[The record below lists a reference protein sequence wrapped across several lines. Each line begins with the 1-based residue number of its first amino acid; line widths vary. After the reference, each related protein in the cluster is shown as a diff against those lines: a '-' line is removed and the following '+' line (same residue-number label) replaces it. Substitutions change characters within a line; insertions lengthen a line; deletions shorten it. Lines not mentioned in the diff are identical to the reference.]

1 MATLDNT
8 ASIQFSLRNLST
20 EYRDVLIRSKQHNW
34 ETNPHKLL
42 VFIVKS
48 ERQRVI
54 VVHLNFGSRIY
65 DSPGIEMYKCPFI
78 LCLEG
83 GGGRNLPA
91 SIFTIKN
98 YFNFDSNICHNNISL
113 FLLVLNISSVHLY
126 RGSSSDMSIIVLV
139 SLSSWGYSI
148 SRIRRSSILGIIS
161 Q

>member
-1 MATLDNT
+1 ML
-8 ASIQFSLRNLST
+8 
-20 EYRDVLIRSKQHNW
+20 
-34 ETNPHKLL
+34 
-42 VFIVKS
+42 
-48 ERQRVI
+48 
-54 VVHLNFGSRIY
+54 
-65 DSPGIEMYKCPFI
+65 
-78 LCLEG
+78 G
-83 GGGRNLPA
+83 GGGGGERNLPA

-148 SRIRRSSILGIIS
+148 SRIRRSIILEIIS